1 MPEYLGIDSSNYT
14 SSAALCRD
22 KEVIANEKQL
32 LPVEDGALGLRQS
45 DAVFHHVKNLPVVL
59 ERALADAVGLSAVGV
74 SSAPREE
81 IGSYM
86 PCFLA
91 GQAMARSV
99 AAALRIPVY
108 TFSHQAGHIMAALYS
123 AGAQEM
129 MSGPF
134 IAFHV
139 SGGTTEALLV
149 SPDAER
155 ILTCRK
161 IAGSLD
167 LKAGQAVDR
176 VGRLLGLPFPAGPAL
191 DRLAANG
198 RSPERPRPTMK
209 GADCCLSGIENQCA
223 AFLAA
228 GRAPE
233 EVARYCI
240 DAILAA
246 LDATCRILLAEHGP
260 LPLLFAGGVMSNST
274 IRAALQET
282 YGGRFAEPA
291 FSSDNAAGVALLA
304 EALHTGR
311 GASG

>member
-22 KEVIANEKQL
+22 GRVLVNAKQF
-32 LPVEDGALGLRQS
+32 LPVEAGTLGLRQS
-45 DAVFHHVKNLPVVL
+45 DAVFHHVRNLPAVL
-59 ERALADAVGLSAVGV
+59 EEALAAASGISAVGV
-74 SSAPREE
+74 SCAPRDEN
-81 IGSYM
+81 GSYM

-91 GQAMARSV
+91 GQAMARSI
-99 AAALRIPVY
+99 AAALGIPLY

-123 AGAQEM
+123 AGMRELAA
-129 MSGPF
+129 SPF

-149 SPDAER
+149 TPDAER
-155 ILTCRK
+155 IFACRK

-191 DRLAANG
+191 DRLAAGG

-209 GADCCLSGIENQCA
+209 GADFCLSGIENKCGV
-223 AFLAA
+223 LLTA
-228 GRAPE
+228 GHTPE

-240 DAILAA
+240 DSILAA
-246 LDATCRILLAEHGP
+246 LDAACQFLRKEYGS
-260 LPLLFAGGVMSNST
+260 LPLLFAGGVMANSV
-274 IRAALQET
+274 IRSSLGEK
-282 YGGRFAEPA
+282 YGGHFAEPA
-291 FSSDNAAGVALLA
+291 FSSDNATGTALLA
-304 EALHTGR
+304 EFRHLRR
-311 GASG
+311 GITE